1 VPVNGRARVLVVE
14 DDAGLL
20 RTLRL
25 NLVRHGFDVEA
36 VASGNAALAACGSWH
51 PDVILLDL
59 GLPDVDGVD
68 VVREIRSRGNVVRII
83 VLSVRRAERDK
94 VAALDLGADDYLTK
108 PFGMDELLARTR
120 VALRHLGPP
129 STSSVQRFGDLT
141 IDFAARRIWVSE
153 QEARLSPIEWE
164 LLKALVSQHGRVLTH
179 RALLRQVWGPA
190 YADEEHY
197 LHVHIANLRKKIEPN
212 PRNPRYL
219 LTEPGIGYRFFGE

>member
-1 VPVNGRARVLVVE
+1 MNGRARVLIVE
-14 DDAGLL
+14 DDSGLL

-25 NLVRHGFDVEA
+25 NLTRHGFDVEA
-36 VASGNAALAACGSWH
+36 VGSGQAALAACSTWH

-68 VVREIRSRGNVVRII
+68 LVREVRARGNVVRII
-83 VLSVRRAERDK
+83 VLSARHAEGEK

-129 STSSVQRFGDLT
+129 SASALQRFGDLT
-141 IDFAARRIWVSE
+141 IDFASRRIWVGD

-164 LLKALVSQHGRVLTH
+164 LLKALVSQQGRVLTH
-179 RALLRQVWGPA
+179 HALLRQVWGPA

-197 LHVHIANLRKKIEPN
+197 LHVHIANLRKKLEAN

-219 LTEPGIGYRFFGE
+219 ITEPGVGYRFCPD